1 MFHSLP
7 PSPVKTI
14 QIYLEEGSVF
24 QLAVSVQLL
33 ASMLELR
40 ADLSGISFRQQM
52 QFAVVQDGERRM
64 VRSSYIKVVEEN

>member
-1 MFHSLP
+1 
-7 PSPVKTI
+7 VKTI